1 MPQSFGPTLDLTHNW
16 APIYVQLSTLFR
28 RFIVTGQWRV
38 NGRIATHEDLAA
50 QFDVNPATI
59 RKAIAILEQEG
70 LVRRRRRHGTFVVAK
85 PSRADWCA
93 IGTTWDEAL
102 HTYDGM
108 TAEILDSRDGGAI
121 GASLG
126 SDADIADS
134 YRLTRRLYRRGR
146 DPVVV
151 EESCLDR
158 KLHRKIGVAR
168 LAREPT
174 LVALAGLKGLEI
186 DRADETIRFG
196 IADATISALLRIA
209 LNAPVAIVHQSV
221 IGSRNLL
228 LYEARAFMRGDLAR
242 ISEPIKFP

>member
-38 NGRIATHEDLAA
+38 EGRIATHEDLAA

-59 RKAIAILEQEG
+59 RKAIAILEEEG
-70 LVRRRRRHGTFVVAK
+70 LVRRRRRHGTFVTAK
-85 PSRADWCA
+85 PARADWCP

-108 TAEILDSRDGGAI
+108 AVEVLLSRDDPGFGA
-121 GASLG
+121 AFHNPAQL
-126 SDADIADS
+126 AEC
-134 YRLTRRLYRRGR
+134 YRLMRRLYRRGR
-146 DPVVV
+146 DPLVV

-158 KLHRKIGVAR
+158 KLHRKIGDAK
-168 LAREPT
+168 LARAP
-174 LVALAGLKGLEI
+174 ALPLLDACKGLRIE
-186 DRADETIRFG
+186 RADETIRFG
-196 IADATISALLRIA
+196 IADAEISALLKIA

-221 IGSRNLL
+221 FGPQNLL
-228 LYEARAFMRGDLAR
+228 LYEARACMRGDLAR
-242 ISEPIKFP
+242 ISEPIKFA